1 MNTCLSNIY
10 LKLAKLDTRYVRFV
24 LMAITLVASGRFVIM
39 GLPLPGDVSG

>member
-10 LKLAKLDTRYVRFV
+10 LKFAKVDPRYIRLV
-24 LMAITLVASGRFVIM
+24 LMVVSLVASGRVIL

>member
-10 LKLAKLDTRYVRFV
+10 LKFAKFDPRYVRLV
-24 LMAITLVASGRFVIM
+24 LMVVTLVASGGVIL